1 MRENNGY
8 CFLLLIEWLTCLMVE
23 FDNILHSRD
32 LKMVLIFLVAKVF
45 KKGTI
50 RTQMSKC
57 LTLTHEMLC
66 HAIVSDKPGGLSVC
80 SHPLPQENLQSSSF
94 WRFLLLSK
102 PRGFPTEAVS
112 VTDFKA

>member
-23 FDNILHSRD
+23 FENVLYSCD
-32 LKMVLIFLVAKVF
+32 LKMVLIFLVTNESLQ
-45 KKGTI
+45 KGYN
-50 RTQMSKC
+50 TQMSKC

-80 SHPLPQENLQSSSF
+80 SHPLPQENLQSI
-94 WRFLLLSK
+94 
-102 PRGFPTEAVS
+102 
-112 VTDFKA
+112 